1 MKLSSKNVGT
11 KTGYGTNTPKE
22 NEKQILQL
30 QNQHAL
36 DTPVPGLLTKKSH
49 QKELQL
55 IKKRDIQD
63 AIRLLRILDSEKS
76 ISWESNGT
84 LVINSEAIP
93 ESNFFTL
100 FPLTFSGLRESKL
113 PGEEKYFFALK
124 KLGLS
129 HFIRSVENTKSRP
142 WYYIGDNER
151 V

>member
-1 MKLSSKNVGT
+1 MKLSSKNVGN
-11 KTGYGTNTPKE
+11 KTGYGTNTPKQ
-22 NEKQILQL
+22 NEKKFLQL

-36 DTPVPGLLTKKSH
+36 ETPVPGLLKKTPH

-63 AIRLLRILDSEKS
+63 ATRLLRILDSENS

-84 LVINSEAIP
+84 LVIDSEVIP

-113 PGEEKYFFALK
+113 PGEEKYFFLLK
-124 KLGLS
+124 RLGLS
-129 HFIRSVENTKSRP
+129 QFVRSVENTKSRP
-142 WYYIGDNER
+142 WYFIGDNER
-151 V
+151 F